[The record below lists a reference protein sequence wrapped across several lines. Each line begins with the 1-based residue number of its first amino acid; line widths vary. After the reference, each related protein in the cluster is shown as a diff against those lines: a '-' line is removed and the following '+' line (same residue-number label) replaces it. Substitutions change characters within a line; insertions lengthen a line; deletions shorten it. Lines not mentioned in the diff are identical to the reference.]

1 MQRPRWEHRDWL
13 LIAALVVAATA
24 YGLRDA
30 YTEYRP
36 SPWHTEMLAAA
47 RHAEAAQAAI
57 RADKAARGIVL
68 DRADDPNATGLI
80 GPRWSGMTTTLGVL
94 EAKRTTTNPNFAALA
109 VALLKA
115 CGAKPGERVA
125 LNLSASF
132 PALNVAVL
140 AAADTL
146 GLETVSIASLGAS
159 MWGAND
165 PAYPWLDMED
175 RLLATGLLRRVAVAA
190 SLGGADDVGK
200 DMDPDT
206 RAALRARLVASG
218 RPMIEEAD
226 LKRNVE
232 ARLALYLAG
241 GRPACFVNVG
251 GNLAA
256 TGATAHT
263 SAAVPGLIRPTAK
276 AESGEDQRLGGL
288 IGAFLARGVP
298 AIHLL
303 DIKALALR
311 HGLPYDPLP
320 LPAAGEGSV
329 YRQAT
334 VNRGVITTVLAVVAA
349 LLAGYVRLGRRH
361 RGRGLRIAPNEA
373 RN

>member
-1 MQRPRWEHRDWL
+1 MLRPRWERRDWL
-13 LIAALVVAATA
+13 LIAALAVAATG
-24 YGLRDA
+24 YGLRDT

-36 SPWHTEMLAAA
+36 SPWHAEMLAAA
-47 RHAEAAQAAI
+47 RHAEAAHQAI
-57 RADKAARGIVL
+57 RSDKAARGIAI

-80 GPRWSGMTTTLGVL
+80 GLRWSGMTTTLGVL

-109 VALLKA
+109 VALLKD

-132 PALNVAVL
+132 PALNIAVL
-140 AAADTL
+140 AAAETL

-165 PAYPWLDMED
+165 PAYTWLDMED
-175 RLLATGLLRRVAVAA
+175 RLHAQGLLRRVSNAA

-206 RAALRARLVASG
+206 RATLRERLATSG
-218 RPMIEEAD
+218 RLIIEEAD
-226 LKRNVE
+226 LQRNVE
-232 ARLALYLAG
+232 ARLARYLEH
-241 GRPACFVNVG
+241 GRPSCFINVG

-263 SAAVPGLIRPTAK
+263 SAAVPGVIRPSAK
-276 AESGEDQRLGGL
+276 GETGVGVESREDKRLGGL

-303 DIKALALR
+303 DIKALAAR
-311 HGLPYDPLP
+311 HGLPYDPVP
-320 LPAAGEGSV
+320 LPVAGEGEI

-334 VNRGVITTVLAVVAA
+334 PQRGVIAMVLAAVAG
-349 LLAGYVRLGRRH
+349 LLAGYVRLGQKR
-361 RGRGLRIAPNEA
+361 
-373 RN
+373 

>member
-36 SPWHTEMLAAA
+36 SPWHAEMLAAA

-109 VALLKA
+109 VALLKD

-132 PALNVAVL
+132 PALNIAVL

-146 GLETVSIASLGAS
+146 GLETISIASLGAS

-165 PAYPWLDMED
+165 PAYTWLDIED
-175 RLLATGLLRRVAVAA
+175 QLRATGLLRRASVAA

-200 DMDPDT
+200 DMDPEIRDT
-206 RAALRARLVASG
+206 LRDRLAASG
-218 RPMIEEAD
+218 RRVIEEAD
-226 LKRNVE
+226 LQRNVE
-232 ARLALYLAG
+232 ARLALYLTQDLQAPR
-241 GRPACFVNVG
+241 GRPACFVTIG

-263 SAAVPGLIRPTAK
+263 SAAVPGVIRPSAK
-276 AESGEDQRLGGL
+276 VEAGEDKRLGGL
-288 IGAFLARGVP
+288 LGAFLARGVP
-298 AIHLL
+298 AVHLL
-303 DIKALALR
+303 DIKALATR
-311 HGLPYDPLP
+311 HGLPIDPVPLP
-320 LPAAGEGSV
+320 VAGEGEI

-334 VNRGVITTVLAVVAA
+334 PQRGVIAAVLAVVIG
-349 LLAGYVRLGRRH
+349 LLAGYVRLGRTR
-361 RGRGLRIAPNEA
+361 
-373 RN
+373 

>member
-1 MQRPRWEHRDWL
+1 MRCPRWEKRDAL
-13 LIAALVVAATA
+13 LLAALAIAAAA

-36 SPWHTEMLAAA
+36 SPWQAEMLAAA
-47 RHAEAAQAAI
+47 RHAEAAQDAL
-57 RADKAARGIVL
+57 RRDKAARGLAL
-68 DRADDPNATGLI
+68 DRVDDPNATGLI

-109 VALLKA
+109 VALLKQ
-115 CGAKPGERVA
+115 CGAHRGERVA
-125 LNLSASF
+125 VNLSASF

-140 AAADTL
+140 AAVETL
-146 GLETVSIASLGAS
+146 GLETVGIASLGAS

-165 PAYPWLDMED
+165 PAYTWLDMED
-175 RLLATGLLRRVAVAA
+175 RLHAAGLLRRPSVAA

-206 RAALRARLVASG
+206 RATLRARLATSG
-218 RPMIEEAD
+218 RQVIEEAE
-226 LKRNVE
+226 LQRNVE
-232 ARLALYLAG
+232 ARLARYLAE

-263 SAAVPGLIRPTAK
+263 SAAVPGLIRPSAK
-276 AESGEDQRLGGL
+276 AEAGEDKRLGGL
-288 IGAFLARGVP
+288 LGAFLARGVP

-303 DIKALALR
+303 DVKALAAR
-311 HGLPYDPLP
+311 HGLPIDPVP
-320 LPAAGEGSV
+320 LPAVGEGGI

-334 VNRGVITTVLAVVAA
+334 VNRGVIAAVLAAVAG
-349 LLAGYVRLGRRH
+349 LLAGYVRLGRKR
-361 RGRGLRIAPNEA
+361 
-373 RN
+373 

>member
-1 MQRPRWEHRDWL
+1 MSRKGWETRDAL
-13 LIAALVVAATA
+13 LIAALVIAATA
-24 YGLRDA
+24 YGLRDT
-30 YTEYRP
+30 YTAYRP
-36 SPWHTEMLAAA
+36 SPWYAEMLAAA

-57 RADKAARGIVL
+57 RADKAARGIAI

-109 VALLKA
+109 VALLKD

-132 PALNVAVL
+132 PALNIAVL

-146 GLETVSIASLGAS
+146 GLETISIASLGAS

-165 PAYPWLDMED
+165 PAYTWLDMED
-175 RLLATGLLRRVAVAA
+175 RLRATGLLRRASVAA

-200 DMDPDT
+200 DMDPEIRDT
-206 RAALRARLVASG
+206 LRERLAASG
-218 RPMIEEAD
+218 RRVIEEAD
-226 LKRNVE
+226 LQRNVE
-232 ARLALYLAG
+232 ARLALYLTQDLQAPR

-263 SAAVPGLIRPTAK
+263 SPAVPGLIRPTAR
-276 AESGEDQRLGGL
+276 AESGIGVRVSDEENKRLGGL

-303 DIKALALR
+303 DIKTLATR
-311 HGLPYDPLP
+311 YGLPIDPVP
-320 LPAAGEGSV
+320 LPAPGEGEI

-334 VNRGVITTVLAVVAA
+334 PQRGVIAAVLAVVIG
-349 LLAGYVRLGRRH
+349 LLAGYVRVGRKQ
-361 RGRGLRIAPNEA
+361 
-373 RN
+373 